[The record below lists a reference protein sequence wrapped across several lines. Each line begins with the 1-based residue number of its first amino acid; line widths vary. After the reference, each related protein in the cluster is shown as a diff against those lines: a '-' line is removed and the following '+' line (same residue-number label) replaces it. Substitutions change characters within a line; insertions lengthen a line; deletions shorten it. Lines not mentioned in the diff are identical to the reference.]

1 MKKKLGVNLGFQT
14 FYQILIT
21 ILPLITAP
29 YLSRILGV
37 ESLGVF
43 SYTNSVASYFT
54 LFAFLGTLSYGTR
67 TIASNQSDKKIR
79 SVTFWEIYLLQAFS
93 SAVCIAAYYI
103 YIMLFCNDNQLIL
116 MIQGIAL
123 IGTLTDIS
131 WLYFGMEDFRLTVTA
146 NGIVKVISVTC
157 ILLFVKEKQDLW
169 LYTLIMVSSIVISN
183 MLLWIPIHKV
193 VDLWKIKNIKIKT
206 ITKHIK
212 PNIVLFIPLL
222 AMSVYHVM
230 DKTMLGSISTFE
242 QSGFYYNSDR
252 VVSTPVGII
261 NGFCTVMLSRI
272 TVFRNESEVSKAN
285 EYFFLSIKGMGMITS
300 AMAFGLAAIANEF
313 IPIFYGPG
321 YDTCILLMIFLS
333 PILIIKG
340 YCYIARMLYLV
351 PAKKENVYIGSV
363 IAGAITNLIANSILI
378 PKYGAFGAVIGTLIS
393 EFVSCVWQY
402 LFMMKYINY
411 VRHLLSSLVYMV
423 FGIVMYVTV
432 RFSVRFLSNG
442 LLGLFEEILI
452 GAIIY
457 LTLCIVYWLITKNT
471 FIRKL
476 IKR

>member
-169 LYTLIMVSSIVISN
+169 L
-183 MLLWIPIHKV
+183 
-193 VDLWKIKNIKIKT
+193 
-206 ITKHIK
+206 
-212 PNIVLFIPLL
+212 
-222 AMSVYHVM
+222 
-230 DKTMLGSISTFE
+230 
-242 QSGFYYNSDR
+242 
-252 VVSTPVGII
+252 
-261 NGFCTVMLSRI
+261 
-272 TVFRNESEVSKAN
+272 
-285 EYFFLSIKGMGMITS
+285 
-300 AMAFGLAAIANEF
+300 
-313 IPIFYGPG
+313 
-321 YDTCILLMIFLS
+321 
-333 PILIIKG
+333 
-340 YCYIARMLYLV
+340 
-351 PAKKENVYIGSV
+351 
-363 IAGAITNLIANSILI
+363 
-378 PKYGAFGAVIGTLIS
+378 
-393 EFVSCVWQY
+393 
-402 LFMMKYINY
+402 
-411 VRHLLSSLVYMV
+411 
-423 FGIVMYVTV
+423 
-432 RFSVRFLSNG
+432 
-442 LLGLFEEILI
+442 
-452 GAIIY
+452 
-457 LTLCIVYWLITKNT
+457 
-471 FIRKL
+471 
-476 IKR
+476 

>member
-21 ILPLITAP
+21 VLPLITAP
-29 YLSRILGV
+29 YLSRILGA
-37 ESLGVF
+37 ESLGIF

-67 TIASNQSDKKIR
+67 AIASNQSDKKIR
-79 SVTFWEIYLLQAFS
+79 SVTFWEIYLLQVFS
-93 SAVCIAAYYI
+93 SAVCIAAYFI
-103 YIMLFCNDNQLIL
+103 YIILFCNDNQLISI
-116 MIQGIAL
+116 IQGIAL

-131 WLYFGMEDFRLTVTA
+131 WLYFGMEDFRLTVTV

-169 LYTLIMVSSIVISN
+169 IYTLIMVSSIVISN
-183 MLLWIPIHKV
+183 ILLWIPMHKV
-193 VDLWKIKNIKIKT
+193 VDLCEIKNIKIMT

-261 NGFCTVMLSRI
+261 NGFCTVMLPRI
-272 TVFRNESEVSKAN
+272 TAFRNENETSKAN
-285 EYFFLSIKGMGMITS
+285 EYFFLSIKGIGMITS

-351 PAKKENVYIGSV
+351 PAKRENVYIGSV
-363 IAGAITNLIANSILI
+363 IAGAITNLIANCILI
-378 PKYGAFGAVIGTLIS
+378 PRYGAFGAVIGTLIS
-393 EFVSCVWQY
+393 EFISCVWQY
-402 LFMMKYINY
+402 LFMLKYINY
-411 VRHLLSSLVYMV
+411 LRPLLSSLVYMV
-423 FGIVMYVTV
+423 FGIAMYVIV
-432 RFSVRFLSNG
+432 KFSMRFLSNG

-452 GAIIY
+452 GVIIY
-457 LTLCIVYWLITKNT
+457 FTLCIVYWLIIGNT
-471 FIRKL
+471 YIRKL